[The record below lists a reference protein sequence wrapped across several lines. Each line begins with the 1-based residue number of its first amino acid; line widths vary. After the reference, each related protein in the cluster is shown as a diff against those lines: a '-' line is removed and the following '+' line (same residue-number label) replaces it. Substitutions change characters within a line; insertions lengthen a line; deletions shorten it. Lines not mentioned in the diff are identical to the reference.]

1 MSNDQ
6 PTSGQPPEDDPFSK
20 KPPGSQPPPSSGSP
34 YGSAPPPPPPH
45 DPGPY
50 GGGQYGGTDPLA
62 GMPPLAEPGKRIL
75 ARLIDFL
82 IISIP
87 LYLISLPWGGAVEM
101 SDGGNDDDVSD
112 VFAQTY
118 SGHQLLWSLIAL
130 VVYVAYDTYFTH
142 KDGRTLG
149 KRLLKLR
156 VAMLNDGRVPD
167 TGSAFLRAVV
177 LWVAGVAV
185 LPVPV
190 VADQHRVD
198 VHGQAVQAGAPG
210 QGGQDGG
217 GGHQLTDGREGVG
230 TLPAVAVSASA
241 SARPPAPTRRVR
253 TGSCP
258 VRGRGCGPRVRQR
271 RGRCHGVRTPRHL
284 SSPLSLCS
292 CAPASG
298 TVTATSRP
306 SASAAVPMTA
316 MPMPD
321 SVRDSSSMARVEKTT
336 VTEP

>member
-34 YGSAPPPPPPH
+34 YGSAPPPPPPPYG
-45 DPGPY
+45 PGPY
-50 GGGQYGGTDPLA
+50 GGGPYGGADPLA

-87 LYLISLPWGGAVEM
+87 LYLISLPWGGAVEV
-101 SDGGNDDDVSD
+101 SDNNNDDNVSD

-130 VVYVAYDTYFTH
+130 VCYVAYDTYFTH

-177 LWVAGVAV
+177 LW
-185 LPVPV
+185 
-190 VADQHRVD
+190 
-198 VHGQAVQAGAPG
+198 
-210 QGGQDGG
+210 
-217 GGHQLTDGREGVG
+217 
-230 TLPAVAVSASA
+230 LPALLC
-241 SARPPAPTRRVR
+241 
-253 TGSCP
+253 CP
-258 VRGRGCGPRVRQR
+258 CLWWLINIVLMFTDKPYKQGLQDK
-271 RGRCHGVRTPRHL
+271 
-284 SSPLSLCS
+284 
-292 CAPASG
+292 AAK
-298 TVTATSRP
+298 TV
-306 SASAAVPMTA
+306 V
-316 MPMPD
+316 
-321 SVRDSSSMARVEKTT
+321 V
-336 VTEP
+336 VTN

>member
-20 KPPGSQPPPSSGSP
+20 KPPGSEPPPSSGSP
-34 YGSAPPPPPPH
+34 YGSAPPPPPY

-50 GGGQYGGTDPLA
+50 GGGPYGGADPLA

-87 LYLISLPWGGAVEM
+87 LYLISLPWGGAVM
-101 SDGGNDDDVSD
+101 SDSNNDDDVGD

-118 SGHQLLWSLIAL
+118 SGHQLLWSLLAL
-130 VVYVAYDTYFTH
+130 VLYVAYDTYFTH

-177 LWVAGVAV
+177 LW
-185 LPVPV
+185 
-190 VADQHRVD
+190 
-198 VHGQAVQAGAPG
+198 
-210 QGGQDGG
+210 
-217 GGHQLTDGREGVG
+217 
-230 TLPAVAVSASA
+230 LPALLC
-241 SARPPAPTRRVR
+241 
-253 TGSCP
+253 CP
-258 VRGRGCGPRVRQR
+258 CLWWLINIVLMFTDKPYKQGLQDK
-271 RGRCHGVRTPRHL
+271 
-284 SSPLSLCS
+284 
-292 CAPASG
+292 AAK
-298 TVTATSRP
+298 TV
-306 SASAAVPMTA
+306 V
-316 MPMPD
+316 
-321 SVRDSSSMARVEKTT
+321 V
-336 VTEP
+336 VTN